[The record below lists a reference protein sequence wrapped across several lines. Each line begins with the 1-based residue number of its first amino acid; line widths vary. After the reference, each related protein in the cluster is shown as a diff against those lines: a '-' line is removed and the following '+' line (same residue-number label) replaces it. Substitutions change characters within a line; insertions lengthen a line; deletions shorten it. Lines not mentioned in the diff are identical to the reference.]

1 MSLSSAGP
9 EAQDDLFDKS
19 TVQHL
24 NVPPTLQRAALRMS
38 FPPSYVL
45 VGVYRL
51 FTDRLL
57 WQPAWDK
64 CKHAVRRGAI
74 AGAVWVSIWIQAN
87 ANLDGN

>member
-9 EAQDDLFDKS
+9 EPQDDLFDKS

-74 AGAVWVSIWIQAN
+74 AGAVWVSIWIQVN
-87 ANLDGN
+87 ANLGGY